1 MSSGIRWTLLCLA
14 TAWPFALVRAQETFD
29 VSPAAQPDTQLNPVA
44 DPPQGEV
51 VPVLRDYDRFQDKVT
66 LRVEG
71 IRPTITRG
79 DSRIFLTAACSADG
93 GAFTSKPSKVQITVL
108 AVSDA
113 YQYAEMKDDLQLIFL
128 ITKQAAPSV
137 PLPRG
142 LGGAAST
149 QPSVRRVRV
158 PARFQRAGM
167 TKDKDPKALESF
179 VAILDAD
186 VLPDLATGPIVEGQ
200 LGGAEF
206 KFGPMEQLSLR
217 RFAEK
222 VKLLAPMP
230 PADEQAL
237 DRALANGPVR
247 ADAVA
252 MHLAQA
258 KLDAAQEQLD
268 KLTVTVMAKLEKDK
282 AYRAATQDVEKLEAK
297 KDKTPAGPLR
307 ADVSQQW
314 LEAKAKVAAI
324 KSAAML
330 DDIDLAAAR
339 RDVADAQAALQS
351 LQRIAGG
358 HEVRNAQK

>member
-1 MSSGIRWTLLCLA
+1 MSSGIRWTLLFLSATWPLA
-14 TAWPFALVRAQETFD
+14 LAHAQAAFD
-29 VSPAAQPDTQLNPVA
+29 VSPDLQGDTNFNPVA
-44 DPPQGEV
+44 DPPQAQV
-51 VPVLRDYDRFQDKVT
+51 LPVLREYDRFQDKVT

-71 IRPTITRG
+71 IRPTITKG
-79 DSRIFLTAACSADG
+79 DSRIFLTTACSSDG
-93 GAFTSKPSKVQITVL
+93 SEFSAKPAKVQITVL

-128 ITKQAAPSV
+128 ITRQAAPSV

-142 LGGAAST
+142 VAGAAST
-149 QPSVRRVRV
+149 QPAVRRIRV

-167 TKDKDPKALESF
+167 TKDKSPKALESF

-186 VLPDLATGPIVEGQ
+186 VLPDLATAPIVEGQ

-206 KFGPMEQLSLR
+206 KFGPTEQLSLR

-247 ADAVA
+247 ADAVV

-258 KLDAAQEQLD
+258 KLDAAQERLD
-268 KLTVTVMAKLEKDK
+268 SLTAAAMAKLEKDK
-282 AYRAATQDVEKLEAK
+282 AYRAATDDVEKLEAK
-297 KDKTPAGPLR
+297 KGKTPAGPLR

-330 DDIDLAAAR
+330 EDADLAAAR

-351 LQRIAGG
+351 LQRSATGN
-358 HEVRNAQK
+358 EVRNAQK